1 MSKNLMKNKL
11 SDIEENPIKE
21 GIIFKKRIL
30 SINKRD
36 NNNNK
41 SNNWIKNNASLK
53 NMKKNFS
60 IKFSKQNIKNNES
73 FNESMIPLNTL
84 RKKALLY
91 KNSINSPITD
101 RSTYDAN
108 EKLSTYNTNN
118 KNNITN
124 TNSKFK
130 YHKKLNIQSPKIILN
145 LPENDILTYKGHI
158 SPRIPKIIF
167 QSSDIPQY
175 QNSNIQKNPNP
186 PYPNYPKK
194 LNYKKYNKIIINNI
208 FEMNK
213 NKENNMN
220 FNNIIN
226 KNNMKKLVN
235 EIPKNKGTLKKRNSF
250 CNYSKQVTHFALQK
264 SKNKNNNKNNNYL
277 PKHTLKQN
285 YNDENILYGLCSPRN
300 HYNNNDNTNTINF
313 YYKTSNKN
321 NELLT
326 DGNINI
332 NKNGQY
338 KEKRISKISLK
349 HSINNKINKYNLE
362 NLDILHNNKNN
373 LNNAIQNQN
382 KKLDTQEIKIKNSK
396 LLDYMKKSKS
406 NKKETNL
413 NTSLNNLN
421 LNINT
426 TFDKYNKRKRNLSF
440 NIFNSF
446 NADNNPLLY
455 SHDDSFMNN
464 NNMTFLSN
472 GSIFSNNNNINEK
485 RVIFNRKIDYKK
497 NKFSGDY
504 MELAKICANQEK
516 IISDLVKNVQCLN
529 NQICDKDLCINE
541 LNNQLYSIKYDLLN
555 TLQKTNGKS

>member
-36 NNNNK
+36 NNNK
-41 SNNWIKNNASLK
+41 SNNGIKNNALLK

-118 KNNITN
+118 KNIITN

-175 QNSNIQKNPNP
+175 SNSNIPKNPNP

-264 SKNKNNNKNNNYL
+264 SKNKNNNYL
-277 PKHTLKQN
+277 PQQTLQQN
-285 YNDENILYGLCSPRN
+285 YNDKNILYGLCSPRN
-300 HYNNNDNTNTINF
+300 HYNNNHDNTNTINF

-362 NLDILHNNKNN
+362 NLDTLHNNKSN
-373 LNNAIQNQN
+373 LNSATQNQN

-406 NKKETNL
+406 NKKENNL
-413 NTSLNNLN
+413 NASLNNLN

>member
-1 MSKNLMKNKL
+1 
-11 SDIEENPIKE
+11 
-21 GIIFKKRIL
+21 
-30 SINKRD
+30 
-36 NNNNK
+36 
-41 SNNWIKNNASLK
+41 
-53 NMKKNFS
+53 
-60 IKFSKQNIKNNES
+60 
-73 FNESMIPLNTL
+73 
-84 RKKALLY
+84 
-91 KNSINSPITD
+91 
-101 RSTYDAN
+101 
-108 EKLSTYNTNN
+108 
-118 KNNITN
+118 
-124 TNSKFK
+124 
-130 YHKKLNIQSPKIILN
+130 
-145 LPENDILTYKGHI
+145 
-158 SPRIPKIIF
+158 
-167 QSSDIPQY
+167 
-175 QNSNIQKNPNP
+175 
-186 PYPNYPKK
+186 
-194 LNYKKYNKIIINNI
+194 
-208 FEMNK
+208 MNK

-220 FNNIIN
+220 FNNTIN

-264 SKNKNNNKNNNYL
+264 SKNKNNNYL
-277 PKHTLKQN
+277 PQQTLQQN
-285 YNDENILYGLCSPRN
+285 YNDKNILYGLCSPRN
-300 HYNNNDNTNTINF
+300 HYNNNNDNTNTINF

-362 NLDILHNNKNN
+362 NLDMLHNNKSN
-373 LNNAIQNQN
+373 LNSATQNQN

-472 GSIFSNNNNINEK
+472 GSIFSNSNNINEK

>member
-1 MSKNLMKNKL
+1 MSKNVKKNKL
-11 SDIEENPIKE
+11 SEIEENPVKE

-36 NNNNK
+36 NNK
-41 SNNWIKNNASLK
+41 SNAIKNNFSFK

-84 RKKALLY
+84 KKKSLLY
-91 KNSINSPITD
+91 KKSINSPITD
-101 RSTYDAN
+101 RNTYGAKG
-108 EKLSTYNTNN
+108 KLNSNS
-118 KNNITN
+118 
-124 TNSKFK
+124 NSKFK

-145 LPENDILTYKGHI
+145 LPENDIYAYNGHI

-167 QSSDIPQY
+167 QSGNILQYSGQNIPRNPIPKY
-175 QNSNIQKNPNP
+175 QNN
-186 PYPNYPKK
+186 PKK
-194 LNYKKYNKIIINNI
+194 MNYRKYNKIIINNI

-226 KNNMKKLVN
+226 KKNMKKLIN
-235 EIPKNKGTLKKRNSF
+235 DIPKNKGTLKKRNSF
-250 CNYSKQVTHFALQK
+250 CNYSKQITHFALQK
-264 SKNKNNNKNNNYL
+264 GKNKNTNNKYL
-277 PKHTLKQN
+277 PQQTQQKN
-285 YNDENILYGLCSPRN
+285 YNNENILYELYSPRN
-300 HYNNNDNTNTINF
+300 NYKNNNTNNNTNSTIKS
-313 YYKTSNKN
+313 YYETTNKN
-321 NELLT
+321 KELLT

-332 NKNGQY
+332 NSNYEQY
-338 KEKRISKISLK
+338 KTNRISKISLK
-349 HSINNKINKYNLE
+349 HSINKKINKYNLE
-362 NLDILHNNKNN
+362 NLDILQNNKTS
-373 LNNAIQNQN
+373 LNNIKQDKNKN
-382 KKLDTQEIKIKNSK
+382 KKLETEEIKIKNSK

-406 NKKETNL
+406 NKKEQSL
-413 NTSLNNLN
+413 NTSLNYLN
-421 LNINT
+421 FNVNST
-426 TFDKYNKRKRNLSF
+426 YDKYSKRKRNLSF

-446 NADNNPLLY
+446 NPDNNPLLF
-455 SHDDSFMNN
+455 SNDDSCMNNN

-497 NKFSGDY
+497 NKFNGDY
-504 MELAKICANQEK
+504 VELAKICANQEK